1 MLVAMRVT
9 WMIVAAA
16 GGLVWIAGTRLVA
29 DDRKT
34 SARPTAESGFAAMRK
49 AAADKDEPTLL
60 ACLPSKLV
68 AGWDAD
74 AKDDAKAWRAD
85 VAARIGGGTV
95 VSVKEDHDSAIARW
109 KTTSPDAVWEMR
121 LRLDGGRW
129 IAASPWAY
137 CVGGAELAKCNGAKP
152 AHVKLK
158 ARTTNEVYGPSA
170 FSFVHVTLDAKQCL
184 NRLDVVYCRCGQAHG
199 RKVMFSTRKARSLDE
214 LDGIQTGGDWMD
226 EIVPKNGA
234 VYVLDCKEPGRKDF
248 QVALQITALSKDAM
262 EFDWR
267 LVAAGKCAPASTRAP
282 QPIAWSTKDADGT
295 DGICG
300 VPGK

>member
-1 MLVAMRVT
+1 MRVT
-9 WMIVAAA
+9 WMVVGAACGIACVGATALLA
-16 GGLVWIAGTRLVA
+16 GDAPTN
-29 DDRKT
+29 
-34 SARPTAESGFAAMRK
+34 ARPTAEAGFAAMRK
-49 AAADKDEPTLL
+49 AAADKDDATLR

-68 AGWDAD
+68 ADWSDD
-74 AKDDAKAWRAD
+74 AKDDANAWRAD
-85 VAARIGGGTV
+85 VAARFAGGDV
-95 VSVKEDHDSAIARW
+95 VSVKEDHDSAVARW

-129 IAASPWAY
+129 IAAAPWAY

-158 ARTTNEVYGPSA
+158 ARTTNDVYGPSA
-170 FSFVHVTLDAKQCL
+170 FSFVHVTQDAKQCL
-184 NRLDVVYCRCGQAHG
+184 NRLDVVYCRCGQFHG

-214 LDGIQTGGDWMD
+214 MDGIQTGGDWMD

-267 LVAAGKCAPASTRAP
+267 LVAAGKRAPASTRAP
-282 QPIAWSTKDADGT
+282 QPVAWSAKDADGT

-300 VPGK
+300 LPGK